1 MPLSLIASRS
11 SSTNN
16 IGPKSKDRWIKDD
29 IIISNNL
36 NPTDSSDGTD
46 DRNMHDNINQDSVS
60 LYDNNNH
67 SIIID
72 NSFVVTS
79 SSNNNNNNVN
89 NVNSHSSDLLWMLV
103 DGIGLAIVAGAT
115 IMEGIHIWKEFFHSF
130 WNTYNNISIIF
141 WLLGRS
147 CQVFGIVILI
157 GNLPPTYYR
166 VTRCSLPLQL
176 IMHIYK
182 RYEYKITLFAMQK
195 SP

>member
-16 IGPKSKDRWIKDD
+16 ISSKSKDRWIKDD
-29 IIISNNL
+29 IIIISNNS
-36 NPTDSSDGTD
+36 NPTDNNDCKD

-60 LYDNNNH
+60 SYDNNH
-67 SIIID
+67 DSIIID
-72 NSFVVTS
+72 NCSVVTS
-79 SSNNNNNNVN
+79 SSNNNNNVN
-89 NVNSHSSDLLWMLV
+89 NINSHSSDLLWMLV

-115 IMEGIHIWKEFFHSF
+115 IMEGVHLWKEFFHSF

-157 GNLPPTYYR
+157 GNLPPTYYHL
-166 VTRCSLPLQL
+166 SLQL
-176 IMHIYK
+176 IMHMYK
-182 RYEYKITLFAMQK
+182 RYEYKIMLLTVQQ
-195 SP
+195 S